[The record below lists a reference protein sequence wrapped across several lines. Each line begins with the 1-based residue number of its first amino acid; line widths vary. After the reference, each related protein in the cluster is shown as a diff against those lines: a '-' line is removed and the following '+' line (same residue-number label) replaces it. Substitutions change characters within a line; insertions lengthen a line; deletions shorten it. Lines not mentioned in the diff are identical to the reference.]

1 MVGGIIVL
9 LAVLVFAL
17 WRTRRGDAA
26 IPEAT
31 KSGQSGSAVD
41 ALKEQLFQLESE
53 RLGGSIS
60 AQEYAARK
68 KALTE
73 SMEQALTKK
82 DAEALPKL

>member
-1 MVGGIIVL
+1 
-9 LAVLVFAL
+9 
-17 WRTRRGDAA
+17 
-26 IPEAT
+26 
-31 KSGQSGSAVD
+31 VD